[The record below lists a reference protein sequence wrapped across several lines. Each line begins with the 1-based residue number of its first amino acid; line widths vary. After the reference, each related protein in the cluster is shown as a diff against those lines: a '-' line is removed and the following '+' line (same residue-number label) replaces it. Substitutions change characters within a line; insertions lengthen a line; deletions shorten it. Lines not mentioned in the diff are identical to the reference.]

1 MVSARCA
8 SHDRHVRSWLL
19 TAIPPIAWIRR
30 RRPPRQEIHQ
40 DSPSKLNDG
49 ALSAEFYSMS
59 RRNFIPLLLVG
70 VIVLDFAWLALWM
83 DYNAYWGRLAQ
94 PGNVCHCGT
103 PAVVNRTHRDIS
115 FAVSCP
121 ALIAG

>member
-1 MVSARCA
+1 
-8 SHDRHVRSWLL
+8 
-19 TAIPPIAWIRR
+19 
-30 RRPPRQEIHQ
+30 
-40 DSPSKLNDG
+40 
-49 ALSAEFYSMS
+49 MS
-59 RRNFIPLLLVG
+59 RRNFIPLLLAG

-83 DYNAYWGRLAQ
+83 DYNAYWGRVAQ

-121 ALIAG
+121 AVIAGYWALRRGLMPASTTPRWLTRLPLTILLAFNLAHVVCRVLTPC